1 MATQVDEINGR
12 QGQAV
17 IKSWER
23 FGKTEAAWLASIHQ
37 GVVALIHI
45 AAVRED
51 MSYTDFTRTISA
63 IDFDPHSTM
72 LNQLLDDI
80 SRQEAAAARP
90 MLSVIVRYKEG
101 DRQPGPGFFL
111 LAKQLQRQGPDEDND
126 SCWIRELNAAH
137 DFWSKV

>member
-1 MATQVDEINGR
+1 M
-12 QGQAV
+12 
-17 IKSWER
+17 KSWER

-37 GVVALIHI
+37 GIVALVDM
-45 AAVRED
+45 AAQRGD

-80 SRQEAAAARP
+80 SRQEAAAGRA
-90 MLSVIVRYKEG
+90 MLSVIVRHKEG

-111 LAKQLQRQGPDEDND
+111 LAKQLQRQGPKEDND
-126 SCWIRELNAAH
+126 NCWIRELNSAH
-137 DFWSKV
+137 DFWSNI